1 MEFPFKC
8 RGRSLRVIITPG
20 RVVVMHEAKDE
31 AEGDGIVGND
41 SSCRGYSGNKSAA
54 GDDAVGKANARALS
68 TQPVIIECAGGR
80 KCIAKGQN
88 AEFILK

>member
-8 RGRSLRVIITPG
+8 RGKSLRAIMTPG

-31 AEGDGIVGND
+31 AEGNGIVGND

-54 GDDAVGKANARALS
+54 DDDTVGNINAGGLG
-68 TQPVIIECAGGR
+68 TKQIVIECVGRR